1 MFKNSCE
8 FQIRKYFPSSPYH
21 CTMELHIRAIEDLN
35 TVDAVL
41 AGYIKAGYSIFL
53 LEGDLGA
60 GKTTLVQ
67 SMCAFLGVEEAVT
80 SPTFSLVNEY
90 QSPSQGTIYHM
101 DLYRLEKEEDL
112 VQIGLEEYL
121 DSGNLC
127 FIEWPGIA
135 QKKFDSPYI
144 RIEITLGSDNIRIFN
159 ITIHDTMDA

>member
-1 MFKNSCE
+1 
-8 FQIRKYFPSSPYH
+8 
-21 CTMELHIRAIEDLN
+21 MEIHIRAIEDLY
-35 TVDAVL
+35 TVTAVL
-41 AGYIKAGYSIFL
+41 AGHIKAGYTIFL

-67 SMCAFLGVEEAVT
+67 SMCSFLGVEESVT

-90 QSPSQGTIYHM
+90 ASPDFGAINHM

-127 FIEWPGIA
+127 FIEWPEIA
-135 QKKFDSPYI
+135 AKKFDLPYI
-144 RIEITLGSDNIRIFN
+144 RIKITLGSDNIRIFN
-159 ITIHDTMDA
+159 ITTHDTMDA

>member
-1 MFKNSCE
+1 
-8 FQIRKYFPSSPYH
+8 
-21 CTMELHIRAIEDLN
+21 MELHIHAIEDLH
-35 TVDAVL
+35 TVTAVL
-41 AGYIKAGYSIFL
+41 AGHIKSGYTIFL

-67 SMCAFLGVEEAVT
+67 SMCKYLEVGEAVT

-90 QSPSQGTIYHM
+90 TSNSHGTIYHM

-121 DSGNLC
+121 DSGHLC
-127 FIEWPGIA
+127 FIEWPLIA

-144 RIEITLGSDNIRIFN
+144 RIDIAMGSNNIRIFN
-159 ITIHDTMDA
+159 ITTHDAMDA